1 MAPTAAPR
9 QGGTR
14 GGDADADQAIIDEDD
29 DDRPDLAETQIAW
42 LREAGFEQAEVQ
54 FKWAEAAVMAGF
66 KPDREER

>member
-1 MAPTAAPR
+1 M
-9 QGGTR
+9 G
-14 GGDADADQAIIDEDD
+14 
-29 DDRPDLAETQIAW
+29 W

>member
-1 MAPTAAPR
+1 MQTEPNTESR
-9 QGGTR
+9 TGGES
-14 GGDADADQAIIDEDD
+14 GEVPAVDDED
-29 DDRPDLAETQIAW
+29 DDRPDLAEAQVEW